1 MPIGTNDNS
10 RYYRNRLYENKDV
23 DTLDNIVSTTS
34 TSSLGNQNSVISSET
49 VKTAA
54 IDALRKKV
62 IKRLIDISSPT
73 NHKKQKL
80 FQQLVKNE
88 DNTRIIIEMSVEMG
102 SSVDD
107 TKMMLM
113 NNCV

>member
-1 MPIGTNDNS
+1 M
-10 RYYRNRLYENKDV
+10 YENKDA
-23 DTLDNIVSTTS
+23 DTLDNIFSTTL

-73 NHKKQKL
+73 NQKKQNL

-113 NNCV
+113 NDCV